1 MRIIEIKDPAEKSA
15 VARTILEALTDW
27 FGIEASRERYIRDSR
42 TMTMFAAFEGERP
55 VGFLCLKQTGK
66 ATVELALMGVL
77 KSHHRRGL
85 GRQLAQAAIAHA
97 RSQGYGFMQVKTVK
111 MGVYEDYDATNRFYQ
126 SLGFQEFEV
135 LPGLWDEANPCQ
147 IYVMAL

>member
-1 MRIIEIKDPAEKSA
+1 MIERIQDADRRSA
-15 VARTILEALTDW
+15 IARDILEALTDW
-27 FGIEASRERYIRDSR
+27 FGVEASREQYIHDSR
-42 TMTMFAAFEGERP
+42 NMTMFAAFEGDRP
-55 VGFLCLKQTGK
+55 VGFLCLKETGK
-66 ATVELALMGVL
+66 ATVELAVMGVL
-77 KSHHRRGL
+77 KSCHRRGI